1 MKKKTALHIIS
12 SARENASYSK
22 GLSSAIIEKL
32 FLHQEIDAVI
42 ERDLTRL
49 SPPPPQQ
56 ELINAFYKHPAS
68 LTTTE
73 QSLMTYAD
81 AIVQEI
87 STADILVL
95 GTPMYNLGM
104 SALLKA
110 WLDQLVR
117 MGVTYDYDEHGLRKG
132 RFNGKTIY
140 LAIASGGI
148 SDKSPNAQEFIAS
161 HIHAVFN
168 TYIGNTT
175 VKTFRIEGT
184 VMPGFQADYNKILEN
199 W

>member
-32 FLHQEIDAVI
+32 FRQQEIDAVI
-42 ERDLTRL
+42 ERDLTKL
-49 SPPPPQQ
+49 PPPPPQQ
-56 ELINAFYKHPAS
+56 ELINAFYKDPATLS
-68 LTTTE
+68 AAE

-81 AIVQEI
+81 AIVSEI
-87 STADILVL
+87 STADMLVL

-117 MGVTYDYDEHGLRKG
+117 VGVTYDYDERGLRKG
-132 RFNGKTIY
+132 RFNGKTIF

-148 SDKSPNAQEFIAS
+148 LDKRANVPEFIAS

-168 TYIGNTT
+168 TYIGDTT

-184 VMPGFQADYNKILEN
+184 VMPGFQADYDKILEN